1 MTVNQEVKGT
11 LAKLLA
17 TEDLI
22 VEHKQV
28 ETASFNVETRVLTL
42 PLWENATSEVYDM
55 LVAHEVGHALY
66 TPCEDWF
73 NKYEIPPS
81 YVNIVE
87 DARIEKLMK
96 RRYAGLPK
104 TFFKGYNE
112 LHGMDFFK
120 LSETDVNE
128 MCFADRLNLYF
139 KIGNFIDIDFTD
151 YEMTLISMVKSAE
164 SFDDVLEYSLII
176 WEYTKEEFENKK
188 KEKEEE
194 MKAKLEME
202 DGDGDNEQEYQTTT
216 QGDEGESQKS
226 DIESEDEDD
235 GLDYDDQ
242 SYSRQGGIEGGE
254 DTEPKVETVDNLEDS
269 LKQLVN
275 EKGRESTYVERP
287 NDLDLKRVIISN
299 DHIHASINAQW
310 DGEVQSE
317 YPPNF
322 VFADQEFYEFK
333 QSAKK
338 EVNYLV
344 KEFEMKKSAGA
355 YARAATARTGML
367 DMSSLHTYK
376 YNEDIFKKVTVLPDG
391 KNHGLIFILDWSGS
405 MNSIMKDTIKQL
417 YNLIWFCRKVQIPF
431 DVYAFTNCYPNGSYD
446 SPDRYTKKSGTV
458 SIDGNFSL
466 MHLFSSNVNVRTLEM
481 QMKNIFR
488 IACKFG
494 YNSWVDGP
502 RYTYQVPIGMG
513 LSGTP
518 LDESL
523 ICLHQIIPQF
533 KKDNKVEK
541 VQCVVLT
548 DGESYTPRYHI
559 SVQRSWEDNPYLG
572 ENAIYYNTFLRD
584 RKLGKT
590 YRVKDSNFGFTEVL
604 IQNLK
609 DTFKDTNFIGIR
621 LLPSRDA
628 GSFIRRYHGW
638 SDTEYDKIMKGWKK
652 NRSVSIKTSA
662 YDTYFGLS
670 STAIA
675 NDAEFEVKEDATK
688 TDIKRAFV
696 KSLKNKKMNKKILSE
711 FIELVA

>member
-28 ETASFNVETRVLTL
+28 QTASFNVETRVLTL

-73 NKYEIPPS
+73 EKYEIPPS

-188 KEKEEE
+188 KEEEEE
-194 MKAKLEME
+194 MKSKVELE
-202 DGDGDNEQEYQTTT
+202 DGEGDNEQQYQTKTK
-216 QGDEGESQKS
+216 GNEGE
-226 DIESEDEDD
+226 DESEDESEDD
-235 GLDYDDQ
+235 GLDYEDQ
-242 SYSRQGGIEGGE
+242 VYSKSGGIEGVQ
-254 DTEPKVETVDNLEDS
+254 DTEPKVETVDNLEES

-299 DHIHASINAQW
+299 EWIHASINAQW
-310 DGEVQSE
+310 SDNSIEDFS
-317 YPPNF
+317 Y
-322 VFADQEFYEFK
+322 ADREFNEFK

-405 MNSIMKDTIKQL
+405 MSPIMKDTIKQL

-431 DVYAFTNCYPNGSYD
+431 DVYAFTNCFPNSDPY
-446 SPDRYTKKSGTV
+446 SETYTDRYTKKAGVVAVDAS
-458 SIDGNFSL
+458 FSL
-466 MHLFSSNVNVRTLEM
+466 MHMFSSKVNIRTLEH

-488 IACKFG
+488 ICTKFG
-494 YNSWVDGP
+494 YYHNYDVHDNF
-502 RYTYQVPIGMG
+502 QVPVGMG

-518 LDESL
+518 LDETL
-523 ICLHQIIPQF
+523 ICMHQIIPQF

-541 VQCVVLT
+541 VQCVILT
-548 DGESYTPRYHI
+548 DGESYTPRYHVSI
-559 SVQRSWEDNPYLG
+559 QRQWEDKPYIG
-572 ENAIYYNTFLRD
+572 ENAIYCNAFLRD
-584 RKLGKT
+584 RVLGKT
-590 YRVKDSNFGFTEVL
+590 YRVKESCCGFTEVL
-604 IQNLK
+604 IRNLK
-609 DTFKDTNFIGIR
+609 DRFSDVNFIGIR
-621 LLPSRDA
+621 LMPNRDA
-628 GSFIRRYHGW
+628 GSFVRRYVG
-638 SDTEYDKIMKGWKK
+638 YDSEKVELTMKSWKK
-652 NRSVSIKTSA
+652 NKSVSIKDSA

-670 STAIA
+670 SAAIA
-675 NDAEFEVKEDATK
+675 NDDEFEVKEDATK